1 MTDGPLHPNCHP
13 ELVSGSLKG
22 IEHLTT
28 ASTFFKATILD
39 DAEINS
45 A

>member
-1 MTDGPLHPNCHP
+1 MTNGPLHPNGHP
-13 ELVSGSLKG
+13 ELVSG
-22 IEHLTT
+22 
-28 ASTFFKATILD
+28 FFKAGSFNFICILLKAVTLN

>member
-13 ELVSGSLKG
+13 EPVSGSLKARSFNFAY
-22 IEHLTT
+22 ILL
-28 ASTFFKATILD
+28 KAVTLK